1 MILSARGRMISFPRR
16 PLIMGIVNITD
27 DSFSGDGSLDID
39 YALTLARTHIAAGAD
54 IIDVGGESARTN
66 RRAIAE
72 EEECARVKPFVQR
85 FSEVSCDPVDGIQ
98 LFPPL
103 LSINTWRPKVAAEVL
118 NVGGH
123 LLNDM
128 SALPTDAN
136 ARVAAAHGAALLVM
150 HSVGLPKEEHT
161 HIFYQDVL
169 GTIERFFEEKIRT
182 AMAAGVSRDAIVL
195 DPGIDFAKQK
205 SDSLRIYREL
215 DRLKRFER
223 PILLPVSRKTVI
235 GDTLGIPDPAER
247 DAATLACV
255 VAGVLRGASIFRVHN
270 VHAVSQALRVIYT
283 IVGDAPPPSDS

>member
-1 MILSARGRMISFPRR
+1 MILSARGRKISFPRR

-39 YALTLARTHIAAGAD
+39 YALTLARTHVAAGAD

-136 ARVAAAHGAALLVM
+136 ARVAAAHGVALLVM

-169 GTIERFFEEKIRT
+169 GTIERFFEERIRT

-270 VHAVSQALRVIYT
+270 VPAVSQALRVIYP
-283 IVGDAPPPSDS
+283 IVGA